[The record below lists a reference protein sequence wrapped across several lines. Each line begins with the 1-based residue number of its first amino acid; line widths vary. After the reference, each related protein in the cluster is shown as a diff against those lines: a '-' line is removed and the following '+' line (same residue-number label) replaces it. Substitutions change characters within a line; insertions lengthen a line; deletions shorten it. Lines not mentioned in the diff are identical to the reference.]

1 MSEGGKGSRAARLKG
16 SRYLCAAPVVISLAI
31 FAARTRL
38 LPLNGD
44 EPHYLIIAESVAKDR
59 DLDVRNN
66 YLRDFDDY
74 HIYGL
79 TIPHV
84 YNVPRGWMPAHMP
97 GLGILVAAPF
107 AIAGAP
113 GARILLMLIA
123 GTLPFIVLSVLRR
136 SGETVDDLAVW
147 TACGLTVAVPTLFG
161 APQIYPDLPAGVLT
175 LALTVWLLLRSITP
189 GSAPGW
195 AAFWLGA
202 GLLPWLHVKYAGTTL
217 ALIVGGLLLGA
228 QKPQTLK
235 PSAPILLSP
244 LVAFGI
250 VTLIGFH
257 LWAFGTPFGPPRAS
271 HELTTSPARAAE
283 IFLGLHLD
291 QSQGMFV
298 QHPLLVAGVAGLPWL
313 LRSRPAFAILWLA
326 VYASAILPNSLE
338 LARYGGNGPVGRFGW
353 TAMWLWT
360 IPAAML
366 VVDFRGRI
374 ARYVRPAVF
383 VAFAYQTAL
392 ALRWLAT
399 PGIMFPHLDPPRDS
413 MFPERV
419 QPWLPSFYFWDFSGY
434 WRFGANLIALGIVLL
449 VFCAG
454 MLAAL
459 QDRRGAALSGPPG
472 RG

>member
-1 MSEGGKGSRAARLKG
+1 VKGSR
-16 SRYLCAAPVVISLAI
+16 SWWCAAPIVLSLAI

-38 LPLNGD
+38 LPLSGD

-107 AIAGAP
+107 AIAGAR
-113 GARILLMLIA
+113 GARILLILIA

-136 SGETVDDLAVW
+136 SGQTVDDVAVW
-147 TACGLTVAVPTLFG
+147 IACGLTIAVPTLFG

-175 LALTVWLLLRSITP
+175 LALTVWLLRRSVSP
-189 GSAPGW
+189 GFARGW

-217 ALIVGGLLLGA
+217 VLIVGGLLIGWRSRTRQLSAGA
-228 QKPQTLK
+228 
-235 PSAPILLSP
+235 IWLSP

-257 LWAFGTPFGPPRAS
+257 MWAFGTPLGPPRAS

-298 QHPLLVAGVAGLPWL
+298 QHPLLLVGVAGLPWL

-326 VYASAILPNSLE
+326 LYASAILPNSLE
-338 LARYGGNGPVGRFGW
+338 LARYGGNGPVGRFAW
-353 TAMWLWT
+353 SAMWLWT
-360 IPAAML
+360 IPAAIL
-366 VVDFRGRI
+366 VVDLRDRF
-374 ARYVRPAVF
+374 ARYIRPAVLL
-383 VAFAYQTAL
+383 AFAYQAAL
-392 ALRWLAT
+392 AVRWLAR

-413 MFPERV
+413 MFPERM
-419 QPWLPSFYFWDFSGY
+419 QPWLPSFYFWDFSSY
-434 WRFGANLIALGIVLL
+434 WRYGANLIALGIVLL

-454 MLAAL
+454 MVARTPER
-459 QDRRGAALSGPPG
+459 DT
-472 RG
+472 